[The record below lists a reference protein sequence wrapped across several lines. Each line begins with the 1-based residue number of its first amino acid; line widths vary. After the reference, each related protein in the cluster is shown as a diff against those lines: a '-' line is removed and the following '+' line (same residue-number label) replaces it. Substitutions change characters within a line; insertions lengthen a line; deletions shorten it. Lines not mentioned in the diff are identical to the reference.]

1 MGWERSTGDGERWDG
16 QDQALTS
23 AGSAAVLAQKRLLR
37 AMPEVSAVPAAGGQR
52 GQHGDMG
59 GVPWWA
65 QGTDSPGGLLVG
77 ALGTR
82 FSAGFRGLREPL
94 RVGAKD
100 EASVL
105 ICKKEGT
112 GSGDAGTLVGAP
124 QGGHP
129 RSPLT
134 WKQTLASESRCPSS
148 KLARALC
155 RRAWSRR
162 WGWSCWLSR
171 APTCSRSMEPSRI
184 MDSAGREGTNGEGDS
199 TMGTPGTCRSC
210 PCPPLTS
217 RIHQRQALHLGAVQ
231 DLLQVPVLA
240 VEGDV
245 GDVPHHDVLHPH
257 VVFPA
262 RGRHG
267 GLSVAA
273 TSCHCPPSPAPWQG
287 WLGTWGHGGAALT
300 RGAPSPAQGGRAAS

>member
-124 QGGHP
+124 QGGRP

-184 MDSAGREGTNGEGDS
+184 MDSAGREGTNGEGDGAV
-199 TMGTPGTCRSC
+199 GTLGTCRSC
-210 PCPPLTS
+210 P
-217 RIHQRQALHLGAVQ
+217 
-231 DLLQVPVLA
+231 
-240 VEGDV
+240 
-245 GDVPHHDVLHPH
+245 
-257 VVFPA
+257 
-262 RGRHG
+262 
-267 GLSVAA
+267 
-273 TSCHCPPSPAPWQG
+273 
-287 WLGTWGHGGAALT
+287 
-300 RGAPSPAQGGRAAS
+300 